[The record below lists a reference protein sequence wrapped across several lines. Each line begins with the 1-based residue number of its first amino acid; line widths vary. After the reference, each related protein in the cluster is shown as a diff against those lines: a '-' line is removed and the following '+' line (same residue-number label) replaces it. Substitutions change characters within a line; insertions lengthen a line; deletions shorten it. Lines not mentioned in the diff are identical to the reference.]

1 MKTRW
6 FHGKEFH
13 ISDKDYVNLQRI
25 LKFSRPWN
33 AMGEWFEYEI
43 MYHLRRRRISETYRW
58 MMRYPINIPLYSGFI
73 PRVQTNNRREERAKK
88 CHPNSFRKKS
98 KEEQKALAR
107 AQKSQQRRKKK
118 K

>member
-1 MKTRW
+1 MKARW

-25 LKFSRPWN
+25 LKFSKPWN

-43 MYHLRRRRISETYRW
+43 MYHLRRRMSQNFGWRNY
-58 MMRYPINIPLYSGFI
+58 YPLNIPLYSAFI
-73 PRVQTNNRREERAKK
+73 PPVQTNNRRQERAKK